1 MKSSKPWMYAAA
13 RSFDFAARIAF
24 RRDARPVPREPHRIL
39 VSNIG
44 HLGDALL
51 TLGVPGALRRAFPG
65 STVDVLVSSDGAR
78 LFDGHRAVSRVFV
91 HDALLLRRG
100 VTADAVAAGSNGR
113 GLAAALRD
121 RSYDIA
127 IELRS
132 YVPNSIPLLAR
143 SGARFLC
150 GFGSAGF
157 SFLLDRI
164 VPHID
169 GEHELHRFGR
179 VIETLAG
186 EATQPPVPE
195 LRHLAISTNGNGVNG
210 NGVNGNGAN
219 DRHSPYTV
227 LHPGTRRRRKRWS
240 RDEWRRLAVSLA
252 AAGTEVVITGSA
264 EERRWLESTFGG
276 VPVRLATGVLDVPVL
291 ARLYG
296 GATAFVGVDSFPA
309 HLAAAAGAPRVI
321 VVWHEY
327 ADPAEWAPVGPGRVS
342 VLPGRSTHEAVLA
355 AIEASV

>member
-1 MKSSKPWMYAAA
+1 VKSSKPWLYAAA
-13 RSFDFAARIAF
+13 RSFDLAARIAF
-24 RRDARPVPREPHRIL
+24 RRDARPMPREPRRIL
-39 VSNIG
+39 MSNIG

-51 TLGVPGALRRAFPG
+51 SLGVPSGLRHVFPDAAI
-65 STVDVLVSSDGAR
+65 DVLVSSDGAR
-78 LFDGHRAVSRVFV
+78 LFEGHPGVSRILV

-100 VTADAVAAGSNGR
+100 VIAEAVAGAANGR
-113 GLAAALRD
+113 GLVASLRD

-157 SFLLDRI
+157 SFLLDRV

-186 EATQPPVPE
+186 EATRLPVPE
-195 LRHLAISTNGNGVNG
+195 LCHLSISA
-210 NGVNGNGAN
+210 NGNGAN
-219 DRHSPYTV
+219 GRHAPYTV

-240 RDEWRRLAVSLA
+240 REEWRRLAVSLTRS
-252 AAGTEVVITGSA
+252 GRHVVITGAA
-264 EERRWLESTFGG
+264 EERRWIEATFEG
-276 VPVRLATGVLDVPVL
+276 VPVRIETGVLDIAVL
-291 ARLYG
+291 AKLYG
-296 GATAFVGVDSFPA
+296 GASTFIGVDSFPA
-309 HLAAAAGAPRVI
+309 HLAAVAGAPRVI

-327 ADPAEWAPVGPGRVS
+327 ADPAEWAPLGRGHVS

-355 AIEASV
+355 AIEESA